1 MVKYVINR
9 MRRVKENAS
18 YKRFDLFITTEIALK
33 IVFTAIVFLYL
44 YTLLLICS
52 HNKVAQQVFNK
63 LTSMEICM
71 TQN

>member
-18 YKRFDLFITTEIALK
+18 YKRFGLFITTEIALK

-44 YTLLLICS
+44 HVIT
-52 HNKVAQQVFNK
+52 HMF
-63 LTSMEICM
+63 T
-71 TQN
+71 